1 MTKKEKRSTFYQNLF
16 QAIIGTAIM
25 VGGEIHDQTLTTII
39 GSMIVTISL
48 VSYVIW
54 TNFEPI
60 KKEITNT
67 EDFLEMIYRSTI
79 LFHGLKEMMFYN
91 EVSSVRKGLTKTF
104 LKNTNTAQR
113 ILENVDLNKIKWDK
127 VEKFIKETPYK

>member
-1 MTKKEKRSTFYQNLF
+1 
-16 QAIIGTAIM
+16 M